1 MKVGAQNCVTQ
12 RVKKSAGSVTSRG
25 FKPLPPKKITS
36 MVQGHKSRD
45 QGAEE
50 INGVKTRS
58 SLFTVFH
65 C

>member
-12 RVKKSAGSVTSRG
+12 RVRKSAGSVTSRG
-25 FKPLPPKKITS
+25 FKLPPKKIAS
-36 MVQGHKSRD
+36 MVQGHKSHD

-58 SLFTVFH
+58 SLSTVFH
-65 C
+65 